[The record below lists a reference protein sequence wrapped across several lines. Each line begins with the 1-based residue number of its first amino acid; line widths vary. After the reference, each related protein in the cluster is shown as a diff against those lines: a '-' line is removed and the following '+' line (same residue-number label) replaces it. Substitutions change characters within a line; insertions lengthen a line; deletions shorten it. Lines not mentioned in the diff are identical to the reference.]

1 LLEGKIL
8 KTSYT
13 ESVPQGTRTLTTK
26 SNIGTAKSLKNK
38 GCCATSS
45 QKGGCPPMGKGRHSK
60 KADGKQTLGW
70 TIANTIINL
79 LRLFEVE
86 NPENI
91 LVVSGCGFSTSNCG
105 HFPH

>member
-1 LLEGKIL
+1 
-8 KTSYT
+8 
-13 ESVPQGTRTLTTK
+13 
-26 SNIGTAKSLKNK
+26 
-38 GCCATSS
+38 
-45 QKGGCPPMGKGRHSK
+45 MGKGRHSK